1 MTDPFGTEALRTSV
15 LSAWRGSPTR
25 FREDANAE
33 EDLRLGGYRDRL
45 LVELAQNAADAAGA
59 EPGVLRIT
67 LVDGELRAANTGAP
81 LTAAGVA
88 ALASLRASS
97 KESGVGQFGVGFAAV
112 LAVSDAPRVMSSSG
126 GVEFSASRTR
136 AEVPELA
143 SERGGDVPV
152 LRLVWPVTE
161 TVPDGFTTEVRLPLK
176 VELSLDDLAS
186 EVPDLLLALPGLRR
200 VEVGSQSWERF
211 VTSDGVVTVGSSRWL
226 VERTVGELPAE
237 LVAGVEQRPQWT
249 VSWAFPLEG
258 ELGEDVLHAP
268 TPTDERLSLPAR
280 LIATLPVEP
289 SRRRILPGPAAWSV
303 LDAAAA
309 AYPALVARVPAVER
323 TALVPLPGFPLS
335 EVDDRL
341 RTAVIRELRTA
352 EWLPLASG
360 EWIAPARA
368 RVLDVGSEELVDLV
382 EDALPGLLDAEL
394 SAPVHARA
402 LAALEVP
409 RVTTAEVVAALTEVS
424 GDPGWWHDV
433 YAALSPLAEVDPD
446 VREALASL
454 PVPLADG
461 RVVTGPRTTLIADE
475 PLPGLRVVH
484 PDAVHP
490 LLVRLGAVEAG
501 AAELLAD
508 PSLRENVARS
518 LEDAEAGLDGLD
530 LVETVLRL
538 VDRASVRAGEEPWLG
553 ALALP
558 DGSGEWHRADE
569 LLLPDSPLVG
579 VLEADALPLL
589 SKEVAES
596 YPRSALVAVGVVDG
610 FSVVVDDSPSG
621 PDHDLADES
630 AWWSSVP
637 DEPRR
642 VVAVRDLDLVADWPA
657 ALRLLASDPV
667 TWRAV
672 AESDGYTGWWIA
684 RYASLG
690 GAAPRSYRLADA
702 SLLDGLFDVVPDVE
716 LPEHVLRAAGVRSS
730 LEVLDDDDAEFVLDR
745 LGDADRVVADAVVLR
760 AYAALPEGDF
770 APPSRVRVLS
780 GDVVDADDVVVLDH
794 PWLLGVVPAARVLL
808 ADGSE
813 ELADL
818 LDLAL
823 ASEEFDG
830 SPDHVGEVVAWSEL
844 GAVRMACELLEVSL
858 PDGVVVVHEAL
869 VVDGSRV
876 EWWMADGV
884 PHAADTPEG
893 LARALA
899 WVCGRWGDRH
909 AFAALITDP
918 RAATLLG

>member
-1 MTDPFGTEALRTSV
+1 VTDPFGTEVLRTSV
-15 LSAWRGSPTR
+15 LAAWRGSPTR

-33 EDLRLGGYRDRL
+33 EDLRIGGYRDRL
-45 LVELAQNAADAAGA
+45 LVELAQNAADAAGS
-59 EPGVLRIT
+59 ESGVLRIT

-81 LTAAGVA
+81 LTEAGVA

-112 LAVSDAPRVMSSSG
+112 LAVSDAPRVVSTTG
-126 GVEFSASRTR
+126 GVEFSLARTR
-136 AEVPELA
+136 AEVPDLA

-152 LRLVWPVTE
+152 LRLVWPVVE
-161 TVPDGFTTEVRLPLK
+161 DVPDGFATEVRLPLK
-176 VELSLDDLAS
+176 VDVSLDDLAA

-200 VEVGSQSWERF
+200 IEVGSQSWERF
-211 VTSDGVVTVGSSRWL
+211 VTEDGVVTVGKSRWL

-237 LVAGVEQRPQWT
+237 LVQGVEHRPQWT
-249 VSWAFPLEG
+249 VSWAYPLDS

-309 AYPALVARVPAVER
+309 AYPALVARVPAIER

-341 RTAVIRELRTA
+341 RTAVVRSLRA
-352 EWLPLASG
+352 SAWLPLASG
-360 EWIAPARA
+360 EWIEPSRA

-394 SAPVHARA
+394 SAPVHAKA

-409 RVTTAEVVAALTEVS
+409 RVTTAEVVAALAGVS
-424 GDPGWWHDV
+424 GDPGWWRDV
-433 YAALSPLAEVDPD
+433 YAAFSPLAEVDPD

-508 PSLRENVARS
+508 PALRENVARS

-538 VDRASVRAGEEPWLG
+538 VDRAALRAGEEPWLG
-553 ALALP
+553 SLALP
-558 DGSGEWHRADE
+558 DGTGEWHRADE
-569 LLLPDSPLVG
+569 LLLPDSPLAG
-579 VLEADALPLL
+579 VVEADAFPLL
-589 SKEVAES
+589 SKEIADS

-610 FSVVVDDSPSG
+610 FSVVVDDEPSG

-630 AWWSSVP
+630 AWWASVP
-637 DEPRR
+637 DEPSR

-672 AESDGYTGWWIA
+672 TEPDGYTGWWIA
-684 RYASLG
+684 RHALLAG
-690 GAAPRSYRLADA
+690 KPPRSFRLPDA
-702 SLLDGLFDVVPDVE
+702 SSLDGLFDAVPDLE

-730 LEVLDDDDAEFVLDR
+730 LEIWDDDDAEFVLER
-745 LGDADRVVADAVVLR
+745 LGDADRAIADAVVLR

-770 APPSRVRVLS
+770 APPEQVRVLS
-780 GDVVDADDVVVLDH
+780 GEVAAAEDVVVLDH
-794 PWLLGVVPAARVLL
+794 PWLLGLAPASRVLL

-823 ASEEFDG
+823 ASEEFEG
-830 SPDHVGEVVAWSEL
+830 SPDHVGEVVQWHDL
-844 GAVRMACELLEVSL
+844 GAVRMACELLEVTL
-858 PDGVVVVHEAL
+858 PDGVVVVHDEL
-869 VVDGSRV
+869 HVEGQRV
-876 EWWMADGV
+876 EWWMVDGV
-884 PHAADTPEG
+884 PHAADSPEG
-893 LARALA
+893 LGRALA
-899 WVCGRWGDRH
+899 WVSERWADRH
-909 AFAALITDP
+909 TFVALITDP

>member
-15 LSAWRGSPTR
+15 LAAWRGSPTR

-67 LVDGELRAANTGAP
+67 LSDGELRAANTGAP

-88 ALASLRASS
+88 ALASLRASA

-112 LAVSDAPRVMSSSG
+112 LAVTDAPRVISTSG
-126 GVEFSASRTR
+126 GVEFSAARTR

-152 LRLVWPVTE
+152 LRLVWPCDE
-161 TVPDGFTTEVRLPLK
+161 QVPEGFTTEVRLPLK
-176 VELSLDDLAS
+176 VDLSLDDLAD
-186 EVPDLLLALPGLRR
+186 EVPDLLMALPGLRR
-200 VEVGSQSWERF
+200 IELGSRAWERF
-211 VTSDGVVTVGSSRWL
+211 VTADGVVTIGSTRWL
-226 VERTVGELPAE
+226 VEQASGHLPAE
-237 LVAGVEQRPQWT
+237 LVQGVEHRPEWT
-249 VSWAFPLEG
+249 VTWAYPLDS

-280 LIATLPVEP
+280 LIATVPVEP
-289 SRRRILPGPAAWSV
+289 SRRRVLPGAAAWSV

-309 AYPALVARVPAVER
+309 VYPALVARVPAVER

-341 RTAVIRELRTA
+341 RTAVLRELRA
-352 EWLPLASG
+352 ASWLPLASG
-360 EWIAPARA
+360 EWIAPSRA
-368 RVLDVGSEELVDLV
+368 RVLDVGSEELVELV

-394 SAPVHARA
+394 SAPVHAKA

-409 RVTTAEVVAALTEVS
+409 RVSTAEVVAALAGVD
-424 GDPGWWHDV
+424 GDPGWWRDV
-433 YAALSPLAEVDPD
+433 YAAFEPLAEVDPD
-446 VREALASL
+446 VREALQSL

-461 RVVTGPRTTLIADE
+461 RTVTGPRTTLIADE

-501 AAELLAD
+501 ASELLAD
-508 PSLRENVARS
+508 PSLREDVARS
-518 LEDAEAGLDGLD
+518 LEDAEAGLDGDD
-530 LVETVLRL
+530 LIETVLRL
-538 VDRASVRAGEEPWLG
+538 VDRAALRAGEEPWLG

-558 DGSGEWHRADE
+558 DASGEWHRADE

-579 VLEADALPLL
+579 VVEADAFPLL
-589 SKEVAES
+589 SKEIADA
-596 YPRSALVAVGVVDG
+596 YPRAALIAVGVVDG
-610 FSVVVDDSPSG
+610 FSLVVDEEPAG
-621 PDHDLADES
+621 PDHDLPDES
-630 AWWSSVP
+630 AWWSSMP

-672 AESDGYTGWWIA
+672 TEPDGYTGWWIA
-684 RYASLG
+684 RHASLAG
-690 GAAPRSYRLADA
+690 KAPREYRLADA
-702 SLLDGLFDVVPDVE
+702 TLLEGLFDAVPDLE
-716 LPEHVLRAAGVRSS
+716 LPEHVLRAAGVRSR
-730 LEVLDDDDAEFVLDR
+730 LEIFDDDDAEFVLER
-745 LGDADRVVADAVVLR
+745 LGDPERAIADAVVLR
-760 AYAALPEGDF
+760 AYEALPEGDF
-770 APPSRVRVLS
+770 APPERVRVLS
-780 GDVVDADDVVVLDH
+780 GEVVAADDVVVLDH
-794 PWLLGVVPAARVLL
+794 PWLLGVAPPSRVLL

-830 SPDHVGEVVAWSEL
+830 SPDHVGEVVQWHDL
-844 GAVRMACELLEVSL
+844 GAVRMACELLEVAL
-858 PDGVVVVHEAL
+858 PDGVVVVHDQL
-869 VVDGSRV
+869 LVDGHRV

-899 WVCGRWGDRH
+899 WVTQRWEDRH
-909 AFAALITDP
+909 TFAALITDP
-918 RAATLLG
+918 TAATLLG

>member
-45 LVELAQNAADAAGA
+45 LVELAQNAADAAGG

-112 LAVSDAPRVMSSSG
+112 LAVSDSPRVVSTSG
-126 GVEFSASRTR
+126 GVEFSAARTR

-152 LRLVWPVTE
+152 LRLVWPCVE
-161 TVPDGFTTEVRLPLK
+161 SVPEGFTTEVRLPLK
-176 VELSLDDLAS
+176 VDLSLDDLAA

-200 VEVGSQSWERF
+200 IEVGSESWERF
-211 VTSDGVVTVGSSRWL
+211 VTTDGVVTIGTTRWL
-226 VERTVGELPAE
+226 VEQESGELSSE
-237 LVAGVEQRPQWT
+237 FVQGVEHRPEWT
-249 VSWAFPLEG
+249 VTWAYPLDAP
-258 ELGEDVLHAP
+258 LGEDVLHAP

-289 SRRRILPGPAAWSV
+289 SRRRILPGAAAWSV
-303 LDAAAA
+303 LDAAAEL
-309 AYPALVARVPAVER
+309 YPALVARVPAVER

-341 RTAVIRELRTA
+341 RTAVLRSLRA
-352 EWLPLASG
+352 ASWLPLASG

-368 RVLDVGSEELVDLV
+368 RVLDVGSEELVELV

-394 SAPVHARA
+394 SAPVHAKA

-409 RVTTAEVVAALTEVS
+409 RVSTAEVVAALAGVS
-424 GDPGWWHDV
+424 GDPGWWRDV
-433 YAALSPLAEVDPD
+433 YAAFAPLAEVDPD
-446 VREALASL
+446 VREALQSL

-461 RVVTGPRTTLIADE
+461 RTVTGPRTTLIADE

-501 AAELLAD
+501 ASELLAD

-518 LEDAEAGLDGLD
+518 LEDAEAGLDPED
-530 LVETVLRL
+530 LIETVLRL
-538 VDRASVRAGEEPWLG
+538 VDRAALRAGEEPWLG

-558 DGSGEWHRADE
+558 DSEGEWHRADE

-579 VLEADALPLL
+579 VVEADAFPLL
-589 SKEVAES
+589 SKEIAEA
-596 YPRSALVAVGVVDG
+596 YPRAALVALGVVDG
-610 FSVVVDDSPSG
+610 FSLVIDDKPAG
-621 PDHDLADES
+621 PDHDLPDES
-630 AWWSSVP
+630 AWWASVP

-642 VVAVRDLDLVADWPA
+642 VVAVRDLDLVGDWPA

-672 AESDGYTGWWIA
+672 AEPDGYTGWWIA
-684 RYASLG
+684 RHALLAG
-690 GAAPRSYRLADA
+690 KAPREYRLAEA
-702 SLLDGLFDVVPDVE
+702 GLLDGLFDVVPDLE
-716 LPEHVLRAAGVRSS
+716 LPEHVLRAAGVRAR
-730 LEVLDDDDAEFVLDR
+730 LEIWDDDDAEFVLDR
-745 LGDADRVVADAVVLR
+745 LGDADRVIADAVVLR
-760 AYAALPEGDF
+760 AYSALPEGDF
-770 APPSRVRVLS
+770 APPERVRVLS
-780 GDVVDADDVVVLDH
+780 GQVVAADDVVVLDH
-794 PWLLGVVPAARVLL
+794 PWLLGVVPASRVLL

-830 SPDHVGEVVAWSEL
+830 LPDLVGEVVRWEDLA
-844 GAVRMACELLEVSL
+844 AVRMACELLEVAL
-858 PDGVVVVHEAL
+858 PDGVVVVHEQL
-869 VVDGSRV
+869 VVDGQRV

-899 WVCGRWGDRH
+899 WVAGRWGDRH
-909 AFAALITDP
+909 TFAALITDP
-918 RAATLLG
+918 SAATLLG

>member
-15 LSAWRGSPTR
+15 LAAWRGSPTR

-59 EPGVLRIT
+59 EPGVLRID

-81 LTAAGVA
+81 LTEAGVA
-88 ALASLRASS
+88 ALASLRASA

-112 LAVSDAPRVMSSSG
+112 LAVTDAPRVVSLSG
-126 GVEFSASRTR
+126 GVEFSAERTR

-152 LRLVWPVTE
+152 LRLVWPCDE
-161 TVPDGFTTEVRLPLK
+161 TVPEWFATEVRLPLK
-176 VELSLDDLAS
+176 VDVALDDLAA

-200 VEVGSQSWERF
+200 IEIGDRSWERF
-211 VTSDGVVTVGSSRWL
+211 VTEDGVVTVGSARWL
-226 VERTVGELPAE
+226 VERETGELPAE
-237 LVAGVEQRPQWT
+237 LVQGVEHRPQWT
-249 VSWAFPLEG
+249 VTWAYPLDEP
-258 ELGEDVLHAP
+258 LGEDVLHAP

-280 LIATLPVEP
+280 LIATVPVEP
-289 SRRRILPGPAAWSV
+289 SRRRILPGAAAWSV

-309 AYPALVARVPAVER
+309 LYPALVARVPAVER

-341 RTAVIRELRTA
+341 RTAVIERLRAA

-394 SAPVHARA
+394 SAPVHAKA

-409 RVTTAEVVAALTEVS
+409 RVSTAEVVAALAEVS
-424 GDPGWWHDV
+424 GDPGWWREV
-433 YAALSPLAEVDPD
+433 YAAFAPLAEVDPD
-446 VREALASL
+446 VREALQSL

-461 RVVTGPRTTLIADE
+461 RTVTGPRTTLIADE

-501 AAELLAD
+501 ATELLAD
-508 PSLRENVARS
+508 PQLREDVARS
-518 LEDAEAGLDGLD
+518 LEDAEAGLDGEE

-538 VDRASVRAGEEPWLG
+538 VDRAGVRAGEEPWLG

-569 LLLPDSPLVG
+569 LLMPDSPLVG
-579 VLEADALPLL
+579 VVEADAFPVLA
-589 SKEVAES
+589 KEVAET
-596 YPRSALVAVGVVDG
+596 YPRTALLAVGVVDG
-610 FSVVVDDSPSG
+610 FSLVIDDEPAG
-621 PDHDLADES
+621 PEHDLPDEA

-637 DEPRR
+637 EEPRR

-672 AESDGYTGWWIA
+672 SEPDGYTGWWIA
-684 RYASLG
+684 RHAVLAG
-690 GAAPRSYRLADA
+690 KAPREYRLPEAT
-702 SLLDGLFDVVPDVE
+702 LLDGLFDAVPDLG
-716 LPEHVLRAAGVRSS
+716 LPEHVLRAAGVRSR

-745 LGDADRVVADAVVLR
+745 LGDPDRAIADAVVLR
-760 AYAALPEGDF
+760 AHAALPEGDF
-770 APPSRVRVLS
+770 APPEKVRVLS
-780 GDVVDADDVVVLDH
+780 GEVVDADDVVVLDH
-794 PWLLGVVPAARVLL
+794 PWLLGVVPASRVLL

-830 SPDHVGEVVAWSEL
+830 SPDHVGEVVQWQDLA
-844 GAVRMACELLEVSL
+844 AVRMACELLEVAL
-858 PDGVVVVHEAL
+858 PDGVVVVHDRL
-869 VVDGSRV
+869 LVDGQRV

-899 WVCGRWGDRH
+899 WVTERWEDRH
-909 AFAALITDP
+909 TFAALITDP
-918 RAATLLG
+918 TAATLLG

>member
-15 LSAWRGSPTR
+15 LAAWRGSPTR

-45 LVELAQNAADAAGA
+45 LVELAQNAADASGA

-112 LAVSDAPRVMSSSG
+112 LAVSDAPRVISTSG
-126 GVEFSASRTR
+126 GVEFSAARTR

-143 SERGGDVPV
+143 SGRGGDVPV
-152 LRLVWPVTE
+152 LRLVWPCVE
-161 TVPDGFTTEVRLPLK
+161 DAPEGFTTEVRLPLK
-176 VELSLDDLAS
+176 VDLSLDDLAA

-200 VEVGSQSWERF
+200 IEIGTQSWERS
-211 VTSDGVVTVGSSRWL
+211 VSDDGVVTVGSVRWL
-226 VERTVGELPAE
+226 VERATGELPSE
-237 LVAGVEQRPQWT
+237 LVQGVEHRPQWT
-249 VSWAFPLEG
+249 ISWAFPLDE

-289 SRRRILPGPAAWSV
+289 SRRRILPGAAAWSV
-303 LDAAAA
+303 LDEAAAL
-309 AYPALVARVPAVER
+309 YPALVARVPAIER

-341 RTAVIRELRTA
+341 RTAVVKSLRVA

-394 SAPVHARA
+394 SAPVHAKA

-409 RVTTAEVVAALTEVS
+409 RVSTAEVVAALAGVD
-424 GDPGWWHDV
+424 GDPGWWREV
-433 YAALSPLAEVDPD
+433 YAAFAPLAEVDPD
-446 VREALASL
+446 VREALQSL

-461 RVVTGPRTTLIADE
+461 RTVTGPRTTLIADE

-518 LEDAEAGLDGLD
+518 VEDAEAGLEGED

-538 VDRASVRAGEEPWLG
+538 VDRAAVRAGEEPWLG

-558 DGSGEWHRADE
+558 DASGEWHRADE

-579 VLEADALPLL
+579 VVEADAFPLL
-589 SKEVAES
+589 SKEIAET
-596 YPRSALVAVGVVDG
+596 YPRAALVAVGVVDT
-610 FSVVVDDSPSG
+610 FSVVVDDEPSG
-621 PDHDLADES
+621 ADHDLPDEG
-630 AWWSSVP
+630 AWWSSMP
-637 DEPRR
+637 EEPAR

-672 AESDGYTGWWIA
+672 TEPDGYTGWWIA
-684 RYASLG
+684 RHASLSG
-690 GAAPRSYRLADA
+690 KAPREYRLPEAT
-702 SLLDGLFDVVPDVE
+702 LLDGLFDAVPDLE
-716 LPEHVLRAAGVRSS
+716 LPEHVLRAAGVRSR
-730 LEVLDDDDAEFVLDR
+730 LEIWDDDDAEFVLDR
-745 LGDADRVVADAVVLR
+745 LGDQDRAIADAVVLR
-760 AYAALPEGDF
+760 AHAALPDSDF
-770 APPSRVRVLS
+770 APPARVRVLS
-780 GDVVDADDVVVLDH
+780 GQVVPAEDVVVLDH
-794 PWLLGVVPAARVLL
+794 PWLLGLVPASRVLL

-813 ELADL
+813 DLADL

-830 SPDHVGEVVAWSEL
+830 SPDHVGEVVQWHDL
-844 GAVRMACELLEVSL
+844 GAVRMACELLEVAL
-858 PDGVVVVHEAL
+858 PDGVVVVHEEL
-869 VVDGSRV
+869 LVDGQRV

-893 LARALA
+893 LSRALA
-899 WVCGRWGDRH
+899 WVTERWEDRH
-909 AFAALITDP
+909 TFAALITDP
-918 RAATLLG
+918 TAATLLG

>member
-15 LSAWRGSPTR
+15 LAAWRGSPTR

-45 LVELAQNAADAAGA
+45 LVELAQNAADAAGST
-59 EPGVLRIT
+59 PGVLRIT

-81 LTAAGVA
+81 LTVAGVA
-88 ALASLRASS
+88 ALASLRASA

-112 LAVSDAPRVMSSSG
+112 LAVTDAPRVVSASG
-126 GVEFSASRTR
+126 GVEFSAARTR

-152 LRLVWPVTE
+152 LRLVWPCDE
-161 TVPDGFTTEVRLPLK
+161 EVPDGFTTEVRMPLK
-176 VELSLDDLAS
+176 VDLSLDDLAA

-200 VEVGSQSWERF
+200 VEIGSQSWERF
-211 VTSDGVVTVGSSRWL
+211 VTADGVVTVGTARWL
-226 VERTVGELPAE
+226 VERQTGELPAE
-237 LVAGVEQRPQWT
+237 LVQGVEHRPQWT
-249 VSWAFPLEG
+249 ISWAYPLDAA
-258 ELGEDVLHAP
+258 LGEDVLHAP

-289 SRRRILPGPAAWSV
+289 SRRRVLPGAAAWSV

-309 AYPALVARVPAVER
+309 SYPALVARVPAVER

-341 RTAVIRELRTA
+341 RTAVLRELRA
-352 EWLPLASG
+352 ASWLPLASG

-394 SAPVHARA
+394 SAPMHAKA

-409 RVTTAEVVAALTEVS
+409 RVTTAEVVAALAGVD
-424 GDPGWWHDV
+424 GDPGWWREV
-433 YAALSPLAEVDPD
+433 YAAFAPLAEVNPD
-446 VREALASL
+446 VREALQSL

-461 RVVTGPRTTLIADE
+461 RTVTGPRTTLIADD

-501 AAELLAD
+501 ATELLAD

-518 LEDAEAGLDGLD
+518 LDDAEAGLEGDD
-530 LVETVLRL
+530 LIETVLRL
-538 VDRASVRAGEEPWLG
+538 VDRAALRAGEEPWLG

-558 DGSGEWHRADE
+558 DATGEWHRADE

-579 VLEADALPLL
+579 VVESDAFPLL
-589 SKEVAES
+589 SKEIAET
-596 YPRSALVAVGVVDG
+596 YPRSALVAIGVVDT
-610 FSVVVDDSPSG
+610 FSVVVDDEPAG
-621 PDHDLADES
+621 PDHDLADENT
-630 AWWSSVP
+630 WWTSLP
-637 DEPRR
+637 DEPTR

-657 ALRLLASDPV
+657 ALRLLAADPV

-672 AESDGYTGWWIA
+672 TEPDGYTGWWIA
-684 RYASLG
+684 RHATLSG
-690 GAAPRSYRLADA
+690 KAPREYRLADA
-702 SLLDGLFDVVPDVE
+702 GLLDGLFDTVPDVE
-716 LPEHVLRAAGVRSS
+716 LPEHVLRAAGVRSR
-730 LEVLDDDDAEFVLDR
+730 LEILDDDDAELVLDR
-745 LGDADRVVADAVVLR
+745 LGDPDRAIADAVVLR
-760 AYAALPEGDF
+760 AHAALTEGDF
-770 APPSRVRVLS
+770 APPERVRVLS
-780 GDVVDADDVVVLDH
+780 GEVVPADDVVVLDH

-823 ASEEFDG
+823 ASEEFEG
-830 SPDHVGEVVAWSEL
+830 SPDHVGEVVRWHDLA
-844 GAVRMACELLEVSL
+844 AVRMACELLEVAL
-858 PDGVVVVHEAL
+858 PDGVVVVHDEL
-869 VVDGSRV
+869 LVDGQRV
-876 EWWMADGV
+876 DWWMADV

-899 WVCGRWGDRH
+899 WVTERWEDRH
-909 AFAALITDP
+909 TFAALITDP
-918 RAATLLG
+918 TAATLLG

>member
-15 LSAWRGSPTR
+15 LAAWRGSPTR

-45 LVELAQNAADAAGA
+45 LVELAQNAADAAGST
-59 EPGVLRIT
+59 PGVLRIT

-88 ALASLRASS
+88 ALASLRASA

-112 LAVSDAPRVMSSSG
+112 LAVTDAPRVVSVSG

-152 LRLVWPVTE
+152 LRLVWPCAE
-161 TVPDGFTTEVRLPLK
+161 EVPEGFTTEVRLPLK
-176 VELSLDDLAS
+176 VDLSLDDLAA
-186 EVPDLLLALPGLRR
+186 EVPDLLMALPGLRR
-200 VEVGSQSWERF
+200 IELGSQSWERF
-211 VTSDGVVTVGSSRWL
+211 VTADGVVTIGSTRWL
-226 VERTVGELPAE
+226 LEQATGELPGD
-237 LVAGVEQRPQWT
+237 LVQGVEHRPEWT
-249 VSWAFPLEG
+249 VTWAYPLDSA
-258 ELGEDVLHAP
+258 LGEDVLHAP

-289 SRRRILPGPAAWSV
+289 SRRRVLPGPAAWSV

-309 AYPALVARVPAVER
+309 LYPSLVARVPAVER

-341 RTAVIRELRTA
+341 RTAVLRSLRA
-352 EWLPLASG
+352 ASWLPLASG

-368 RVLDVGSEELVDLV
+368 RVLDVGSEELVELV

-394 SAPVHARA
+394 SAPVHAKA

-409 RVTTAEVVAALTEVS
+409 RVSTAEVVAALAGVD
-424 GDPGWWHDV
+424 GDPGWWRDV
-433 YAALSPLAEVDPD
+433 YAAFEPLAEVDPD
-446 VREALASL
+446 VREALQSL

-461 RVVTGPRTTLIADE
+461 RTVTGPRTVLIADE

-501 AAELLAD
+501 ASELLAD

-518 LEDAEAGLDGLD
+518 LDDAEAGLDPDELI
-530 LVETVLRL
+530 ETVLRL
-538 VDRASVRAGEEPWLG
+538 VDRAALRAGEEPWLG

-558 DGSGEWHRADE
+558 DASGEWHRADE
-569 LLLPDSPLVG
+569 LLLPDSALVG
-579 VLEADALPLL
+579 VVEADAFPVL
-589 SKEVAES
+589 SKEIADT
-596 YPRSALVAVGVVDG
+596 YPRAALVAVGVVDT
-610 FSVVVDDSPSG
+610 FSVVIDDEPSG
-621 PDHDLADES
+621 PDHDLPDES
-630 AWWSSVP
+630 TWWSSMP

-672 AESDGYTGWWIA
+672 TEPDGYTGWWIA
-684 RYASLG
+684 RHASLAG
-690 GAAPRSYRLADA
+690 KAPREYRLPDA
-702 SLLDGLFDVVPDVE
+702 ALLDGLFDAVPDLE
-716 LPEHVLRAAGVRSS
+716 LPEHVLRAAGVRSR
-730 LEVLDDDDAEFVLDR
+730 LEIWDDDDAEFVLER
-745 LGDADRVVADAVVLR
+745 LGDADRAIADAVVLR

-770 APPSRVRVLS
+770 APPDRVRVLS
-780 GDVVDADDVVVLDH
+780 GEVVAADSVVVLDH

-830 SPDHVGEVVAWSEL
+830 SPDHVGEVVSWRDL
-844 GAVRMACELLEVSL
+844 GAVRMACELLEVAL
-858 PDGVVVVHEAL
+858 PDGVVVVHDSL
-869 VVDGSRV
+869 VVDGQRV

-899 WVCGRWGDRH
+899 WVTERWEDRH
-909 AFAALITDP
+909 TFAALITDP
-918 RAATLLG
+918 TAATLLG

>member
-15 LSAWRGSPTR
+15 LAAWRGSPTR

-45 LVELAQNAADAAGA
+45 LVELAQNAADASGA

-81 LTAAGVA
+81 LTTEGVA

-112 LAVSDAPRVMSSSG
+112 LAVSDAPRVISTSG
-126 GVEFSASRTR
+126 GVQFSAERTR

-143 SERGGDVPV
+143 EGRGGDVPV
-152 LRLVWPVTE
+152 LRLVWPVEE
-161 TVPDGFTTEVRLPLK
+161 TVPDGFATEVRLPLR
-176 VELSLDDLAS
+176 VDLSLDDLAA
-186 EVPDLLLALPGLRR
+186 EVPDLLLALPGLHR
-200 VEVGSQSWERF
+200 VEIGSQSWERV
-211 VTSDGVVTVGSSRWL
+211 VTDDGVVTVGATRWL
-226 VERTVGELPAE
+226 VERTTGELPAE
-237 LVAGVEQRPQWT
+237 LVQGVEHRPQWT
-249 VSWAFPLEG
+249 VTWAYPLDEP
-258 ELGEDVLHAP
+258 LGEDVLHAP

-289 SRRRILPGPAAWSV
+289 SRRRVLPGAAAWSV

-341 RTAVIRELRTA
+341 RTAMVRELRTA

-368 RVLDVGSEELVDLV
+368 RVLDVGSEELVELV

-394 SAPVHARA
+394 SAPVHAKA

-409 RVTTAEVVAALTEVS
+409 RVTTAEVVAALAGVD
-424 GDPGWWHDV
+424 GDPGWWRDV
-433 YAALSPLAEVDPD
+433 YAAFAPLAEVDSD
-446 VREALASL
+446 VREALQSL

-461 RVVTGPRTTLIADE
+461 RTVTGPRTTLIADE

-518 LEDAEAGLDGLD
+518 LEDAEAGLDGDD
-530 LVETVLRL
+530 LIETVLRL
-538 VDRASVRAGEEPWLG
+538 VDRAALRAGEEPWLG

-558 DGSGEWHRADE
+558 DAAGEWHRADE

-579 VLEADALPLL
+579 VVEADAFPLL
-589 SKEVAES
+589 SKEIAQT
-596 YPRSALVAVGVVDG
+596 YPRAALIAVGVVDT
-610 FSVVVDDSPSG
+610 FSVVTDDEPSG
-621 PDHDLADES
+621 PEHDLPGES
-630 AWWSSVP
+630 AWWSSMP
-637 DEPRR
+637 DEPSR

-657 ALRLLASDPV
+657 ALRLLAADPV

-672 AESDGYTGWWIA
+672 TEPDGYTGWWIA
-684 RYASLG
+684 RHASFSG
-690 GAAPRSYRLADA
+690 KSPREYRLPEAT
-702 SLLDGLFDVVPDVE
+702 LLDGLFDAVPDLE
-716 LPEHVLRAAGVRSS
+716 LPEHVLRAAGVRSR
-730 LEVLDDDDAEFVLDR
+730 LEIWDDDDAEFVLDR
-745 LGDADRVVADAVVLR
+745 LGDPDRAIADAVVLR
-760 AYAALPEGDF
+760 AHAALPDGDF
-770 APPSRVRVLS
+770 APPARVRVLS
-780 GDVVDADDVVVLDH
+780 GEVVAADDVVVLDH
-794 PWLLGVVPAARVLL
+794 PWLLGVVPASRVLL

-830 SPDHVGEVVAWSEL
+830 SPDHVGEVVQWHDL
-844 GAVRMACELLEVSL
+844 GAVRMACELLEVAL
-858 PDGVVVVHEAL
+858 PDGVVVVHEEL
-869 VVDGSRV
+869 LVDGHRV
-876 EWWMADGV
+876 DWWMADGV

-893 LARALA
+893 LSRALA
-899 WVCGRWGDRH
+899 WVTERWHDRH
-909 AFAALITDP
+909 TFAALITDP
-918 RAATLLG
+918 TAATLLG